1 MAVLFPDSCFK
12 LLLTASSHSP
22 SSLGWIKTEVT
33 LKVTA
38 GQTKLDFSL
47 FCAKTRCPCVYT
59 PVCPP
64 AVHLIC
70 DGKISQGFL
79 PPPYSESDQILEA
92 RLGAR
97 HQNYFSA

>member
-22 SSLGWIKTEVT
+22 SSLVWIKTEVT

-47 FCAKTRCPCVYT
+47 FCAKTRCPCNCVYT

-92 RLGAR
+92 R